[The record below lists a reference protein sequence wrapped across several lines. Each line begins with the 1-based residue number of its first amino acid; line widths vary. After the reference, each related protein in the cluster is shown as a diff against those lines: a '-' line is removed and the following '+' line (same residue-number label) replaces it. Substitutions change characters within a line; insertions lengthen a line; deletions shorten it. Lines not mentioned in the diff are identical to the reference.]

1 MMVPGASYITWGG
14 MVRGEESRD
23 RDIKKEKGPDDVAAV
38 VWCRHRQDSGFQAGQ
53 TFPNAR
59 CAREE
64 MVPSQVATPNNAL
77 ARCCGTG
84 LRCHLASSVAV
95 CLGSEGRHRLALAI
109 DPLVACRLFCTVICS
124 LLTAQGSP
132 QGCAAVLGLGVRPSC
147 PTEQI
152 DEAFHVMSFCILQ
165 HASRLNFTCKLGH
178 RRAFQRTV
186 DVSGPSLFCTIT
198 KSGTCA
204 TERFCNFVQISW
216 SVTHGSPFL
225 APPPP

>member
-1 MMVPGASYITWGG
+1 MMVPGARYITWGG

-59 CAREE
+59 SAREE

-124 LLTAQGSP
+124 LLRARPRLCCRLGSWGPALLSHGADRRGFSCDVILHPAARITAKFYVQT
-132 QGCAAVLGLGVRPSC
+132 RPSAGFSKDC
-147 PTEQI
+147 
-152 DEAFHVMSFCILQ
+152 
-165 HASRLNFTCKLGH
+165 
-178 RRAFQRTV
+178 
-186 DVSGPSLFCTIT
+186 
-198 KSGTCA
+198 
-204 TERFCNFVQISW
+204 
-216 SVTHGSPFL
+216 
-225 APPPP
+225 